1 MLFLI
6 LCPVAA
12 SLVDGPGVGRVGDFR
27 KRVDVSQGI
36 PIAGLWGGSLVPP
49 FSQQIL
55 SQTRVRCRYPKTG
68 PGLGDQTPKWVNMRN
83 IDIEWG

>member
-12 SLVDGPGVGRVGDFR
+12 SLVDGPGVGDF
-27 KRVDVSQGI
+27 QGI

-55 SQTRVRCRYPKTG
+55 TQTRVRCRYPKTG

-83 IDIEWG
+83 IDIEWS